1 MKHVG
6 LHRKTCSGVWS
17 LHFNKILNPH
27 HIVSFQHFQTLSI
40 GILPLNIGIKELIF
54 FLGGGVSEF
63 VLYTLSAKHL
73 SPTVFKYF
81 SGTFNEVQ

>member
-6 LHRKTCSGVWS
+6 LRRKTCSGVWS
-17 LHFNKILNPH
+17 QHFNKILNPH

-54 FLGGGVSEF
+54 FGGVSEF

-73 SPTVFKYF
+73 SPTELKYF
-81 SGTFNEVQ
+81 SGTFTEVQ